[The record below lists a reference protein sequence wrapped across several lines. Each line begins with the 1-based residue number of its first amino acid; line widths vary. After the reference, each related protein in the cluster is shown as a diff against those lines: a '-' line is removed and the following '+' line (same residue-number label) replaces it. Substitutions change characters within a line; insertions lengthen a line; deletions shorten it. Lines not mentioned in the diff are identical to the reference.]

1 MNRAVPLLMTT
12 MLIAAPAWAQSTA
25 TQPPAATEA
34 APQSPAGTVH
44 KATPSGRQ
52 TTARQGETMQNVVE
66 QRINELHARL
76 HITTE
81 QSQQWDQFAQ
91 TMRDN
96 AKDLDQRY
104 RDRAQNLGSMSAVDA
119 MKSFADI
126 EQVRAQDMEKLVPAF
141 QTLYASLSDQQ
152 KKSADQL
159 FRNYAAKAQARRQS
173 ATTR

>member
-1 MNRAVPLLMTT
+1 MKRAVPLLMTT

-34 APQSPAGTVH
+34 APQTPAGTVH

-52 TTARQGETMQNVVE
+52 STARHGETMENGIE
-66 QRINELHARL
+66 QRISELHSRL
-76 HITTE
+76 QITPE

-126 EQVRAQDMEKLVPAF
+126 EQVRAQDMAKLVPTF

-159 FRNYAAKAQARRQS
+159 FQNYAAKARAHHQA